1 MKETIASGFAL
12 SLSEDS
18 DDQIEQFD
26 STKWGKGTS
35 KVIAEHFNTVQI
47 KNQALNS
54 QYSQL
59 SRNWARGDQAL
70 SKKRLT
76 QQDFE
81 QKIEEIKHQKLEKR
95 LAKERAFEFVESIN
109 ELDHSLSVKRDEN
122 LKISQMIKELEK

>member
-1 MKETIASGFAL
+1 MGDPKNTRRDVNRKSPSPEKNAMKETIASGFAL

-54 QYSQL
+54 
-59 SRNWARGDQAL
+59 
-70 SKKRLT
+70 
-76 QQDFE
+76 
-81 QKIEEIKHQKLEKR
+81 
-95 LAKERAFEFVESIN
+95 
-109 ELDHSLSVKRDEN
+109 
-122 LKISQMIKELEK
+122 